1 MKAQR
6 TLQATINICDFCGSD
21 TCYKSCDG
29 CGKDICYNC
38 RKNHAVEYSHAI
50 FFSGSGDGLFCLQCD
65 AAPPVTV
72 KLLHSAF
79 RQIADLQKERRAWE
93 ESFKLRANEA
103 EEALAAIPR
112 TTI

>member
-21 TCYKSCDG
+21 SCYSTCEG
-29 CGKDICYNC
+29 CGKDICRTC
-38 RKNHAVEYSHAI
+38 RRDHAVVYSHAI
-50 FFSGSGDGLFCLQCD
+50 NFSGSGDVTFCLQCD
-65 AAPPVTV
+65 DDPPEAV
-72 KLLHSAF
+72 KPLHAAF

-93 ESFKLRANEA
+93 EGFKLRANEA